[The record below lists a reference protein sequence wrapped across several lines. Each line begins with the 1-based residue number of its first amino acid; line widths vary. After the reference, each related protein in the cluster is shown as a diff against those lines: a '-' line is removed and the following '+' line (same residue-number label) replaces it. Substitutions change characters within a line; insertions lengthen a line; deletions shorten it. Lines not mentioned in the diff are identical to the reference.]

1 MFTSSPGEDIGEK
14 EITAVDKEELEK
26 KMKETIGIM
35 ETGGVGYI
43 GGFPTGKIAN
53 EKGKHLNL
61 LKNGDENVKK

>member
-1 MFTSSPGEDIGEK
+1 
-14 EITAVDKEELEK
+14 
-26 KMKETIGIM
+26 MKETIGIM

-43 GGFPTGKIAN
+43 GGLPTGKIAN